1 MSLHHFTAG
10 IPHCSRVRTPT
21 ADHQIKVRGRGMIRR
36 AEKQIFALHTLP
48 FHFTIS
54 SPMFFLCDWVDI
66 FYLFRTAK
74 LQNKEKSFNNSLTLC
89 KQCGPQAKKVWTIEW
104 VLFNLL
110 NNHRFKIFLSNMNA
124 AIVSGCLHFHYRR
137 LYIFVSSSA
146 DDVNIKTFTA
156 DFNMAGGEAAAV
168 ISAVSFHIPPC
179 SIFEPLFC

>member
-1 MSLHHFTAG
+1 
-10 IPHCSRVRTPT
+10 
-21 ADHQIKVRGRGMIRR
+21 
-36 AEKQIFALHTLP
+36 
-48 FHFTIS
+48 
-54 SPMFFLCDWVDI
+54 
-66 FYLFRTAK
+66 
-74 LQNKEKSFNNSLTLC
+74 
-89 KQCGPQAKKVWTIEW
+89 
-104 VLFNLL
+104 
-110 NNHRFKIFLSNMNA
+110 MNT